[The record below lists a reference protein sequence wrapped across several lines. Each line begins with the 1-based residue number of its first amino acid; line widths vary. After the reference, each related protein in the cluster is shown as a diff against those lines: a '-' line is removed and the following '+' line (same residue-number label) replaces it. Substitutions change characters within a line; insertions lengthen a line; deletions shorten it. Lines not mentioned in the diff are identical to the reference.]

1 MGRNGVTFHDIAE
14 TVPKLIEQRK
24 TPSIDNIREYLG
36 TGSKSTIAKL
46 LREWKAQQGLRPEDD
61 SHLPPDLTELV
72 KLLWDRVRQKADT
85 QIKNERQEFEAKIAE
100 TQQHYHQENRLH
112 KDLQYKHHALEEQ
125 LHQQIEENKQLRA
138 TLIIEQQEKIKLTE
152 RVASFEARRQENI
165 AENERLHQLLKHA
178 QDSLEH
184 YQTAT
189 QQVRQEQSLLIEK
202 QRSEYEQ
209 KLIQWQTQAQT
220 AANEKSIIGRHY
232 QQLHQ
237 AHEALEKAHN
247 VLVLQQSPLKM
258 AHDQLQQEHEKLSQ
272 QTQQQAQQLEAKQHT
287 IIELQVTLKTDAN
300 KIAGL
305 EETLQKANDKVDTLR
320 HELQFVSQEKANLE
334 GQFKQL
340 QTMLPGRNLN

>member
-46 LREWKAQQGLRPEDD
+46 LREWKAQQGMRPEDD

-72 KLLWDRVRQKADT
+72 KLLWGRVRQKADT
-85 QIKNERQEFEAKIAE
+85 QIANERQEFDAKITE
-100 TQQHYHQENRLH
+100 TQQYYHHELKLH
-112 KDLQYKHHALEEQ
+112 KDLQHKHHALEEQ
-125 LHQQIEENKQLRA
+125 LHQHIQENKQLKA
-138 TLIIEQQEKIKLTE
+138 TLIIEQQEKVKLTE
-152 RVASFEARRQENI
+152 RVASFESRRQENI

-189 QQVRQEQSLLIEK
+189 QLVRQEQSLLIEK

-209 KLIQWQTQAQT
+209 KLIQWQTQAQM
-220 AANEKSIIGRHY
+220 AVNEKSIIETQY
-232 QQLHQ
+232 QQLRQ
-237 AHEALEKAHN
+237 ANAALEEAHDA
-247 VLVLQQSPLKM
+247 LVLQQSPLKT
-258 AHDQLQQEHEKLSQ
+258 AHDRMQQDHERLSQQYQEQLQQ
-272 QTQQQAQQLEAKQHT
+272 LETKQHT
-287 IIELQVTLKTDAN
+287 IIELQVMLKTDAN

-305 EETLQKANDKVDTLR
+305 EEALKKANDKVDTLR
-320 HELQFVSQEKANLE
+320 HEFQFISQEKANLE

-340 QTMLPGRNLN
+340 QTMLPGRLS

>member
-46 LREWKAQQGLRPEDD
+46 LREWKAQQGMRPEDD

-72 KLLWDRVRQKADT
+72 KLLWDRVRQKAES
-85 QIKNERQEFEAKIAE
+85 QIKNERQEFETKIAE
-100 TQQHYHQENRLH
+100 TQQQYHQEHRLH
-112 KDLQYKHHALEEQ
+112 KDLQHKHHALEERQ
-125 LHQQIEENKQLRA
+125 HQQTEENKQLRA

-220 AANEKSIIGRHY
+220 AVNERSIFETQY
-232 QQLHQ
+232 QQLRQTH
-237 AHEALEKAHN
+237 AVLEETHN
-247 VLVLQQSPLKM
+247 TLVIQQSPLKI
-258 AHDQLQQEHEKLSQ
+258 AHDRLQQDHEKLSQ
-272 QTQQQAQQLEAKQHT
+272 QYQEQSQQLEAKQHT
-287 IIELQVTLKTDAN
+287 IIELQVTLKTDTH
-300 KIAGL
+300 KINGL
-305 EETLQKANDKVDTLR
+305 EETLKKGNDKIDTLR
-320 HELQFVSQEKANLE
+320 HELQFISQEKANLE

-340 QTMLPGRNLN
+340 QTMLPGKLS

>member
-46 LREWKAQQGLRPEDD
+46 LREWKAQQGMRPEDD

-85 QIKNERQEFEAKIAE
+85 QIANERQEFDAKITE
-100 TQQHYHQENRLH
+100 IQQQYYQEHKLH
-112 KDLQYKHHALEEQ
+112 KDLQQQHHVLEER
-125 LHQQIEENKQLRA
+125 LHQHIEDNKQLSA
-138 TLIIEQQEKIKLTE
+138 TLIIEQQEKVKLTE

-165 AENERLHQLLKHA
+165 AENDRLHQLLKHA

-220 AANEKSIIGRHY
+220 AINEKSIFETQY

-237 AHEALEKAHN
+237 AHASLEDAHN
-247 VLVLQQSPLKM
+247 TLIIQQSPLKGAYERM
-258 AHDQLQQEHEKLSQ
+258 QQDHEKLSQ
-272 QTQQQAQQLEAKQHT
+272 QYQEQSQQLEAKQHT
-287 IIELQVTLKTDAN
+287 IIELQVTLKTDTH
-300 KIAGL
+300 KINGL
-305 EETLQKANDKVDTLR
+305 EETLKKANDKVDTLR
-320 HELQFVSQEKANLE
+320 HELQFISQEKANLE

-340 QTMLPGRNLN
+340 QTMLPGRLS

>member
-14 TVPKLIEQRK
+14 TVPKLIELRK

-61 SHLPPDLTELV
+61 SHLPPDLTEIV
-72 KLLWDRVRQKADT
+72 KLLWDRLRQKADT
-85 QIKNERQEFEAKIAE
+85 QITNERQEFDAKITE
-100 TQQHYHQENRLH
+100 TQQQYHQEHRLH
-112 KDLQYKHHALEEQ
+112 KDLQQNHHALEER
-125 LHQQIEENKQLRA
+125 LHQQAEENKQLRA
-138 TLIIEQQEKIKLTE
+138 TLIIEQQEKVKLTE
-152 RVASFEARRQENI
+152 RVASFESRRQENI

-202 QRSEYEQ
+202 QRNEYEQ

-220 AANEKSIIGRHY
+220 AVNEKSIFETQY
-232 QQLHQ
+232 QQLRQTH
-237 AHEALEKAHN
+237 AALEETHN
-247 VLVLQQSPLKM
+247 SLVLQQSPLKT
-258 AHDQLQQEHEKLSQ
+258 AHDRLQQDHEKLSQ
-272 QTQQQAQQLEAKQHT
+272 QYQQQAQQLEAKQHA
-287 IIELQVTLKTDAN
+287 IIELQVTLKTDTN
-300 KIAGL
+300 KIAEL
-305 EETLQKANDKVDTLR
+305 EEAIKKANDKIESLR
-320 HELQFVSQEKANLE
+320 HEFQFISQEKANLE

-340 QTMLPGRNLN
+340 QTMLPGGKSS

>member
-72 KLLWDRVRQKADT
+72 KLLWDRLRQKADN
-85 QIKNERQEFEAKIAE
+85 QIANERQEFEAKIAE
-100 TQQHYHQENRLH
+100 TQRQYYQEHRLH
-112 KDLQYKHHALEEQ
+112 KDLQQNHHALEER
-125 LHQQIEENKQLRA
+125 LHQQMEENKQLRA
-138 TLIIEQQEKIKLTE
+138 TFIIEQQEKVTLTE

-202 QRSEYEQ
+202 QRNEYEQ

-220 AANEKSIIGRHY
+220 AVNEKSIIETQY
-232 QQLHQ
+232 QQLRE
-237 AHEALEKAHN
+237 AHETLEKAHN
-247 VLVLQQSPLKM
+247 VLVLQQSPLAI
-258 AHDQLQQEHEKLSQ
+258 AHDQLQQNHEKLSQ
-272 QTQQQAQQLEAKQHT
+272 QVQQQAQQLEAKQHT
-287 IIELQVTLKTDAN
+287 IIELQITLKTDMQ
-300 KIAGL
+300 KINEL
-305 EETLQKANDKVDTLR
+305 EATLKKANDKIESLR
-320 HELQFVSQEKANLE
+320 HEFQFISQEKANLE

-340 QTMLPGRNLN
+340 QTMLPGRMS

>member
-46 LREWKAQQGLRPEDD
+46 LREWKARQGLRPEDD

-72 KLLWDRVRQKADT
+72 KLLWDRLRQKADT
-85 QIKNERQEFEAKIAE
+85 QITNERQEFDAKIAE
-100 TQQHYHQENRLH
+100 TQQQYHQELKLH
-112 KDLQYKHHALEEQ
+112 KDLQHKHHALEEQ

-138 TLIIEQQEKIKLTE
+138 TFIIEQQEKVKLTE
-152 RVASFEARRQENI
+152 RVASFESRRQENI

-220 AANEKSIIGRHY
+220 AVNEKSIFETQYH
-232 QQLHQ
+232 QLHK
-237 AHEALEKAHN
+237 AHETLEKAHS
-247 VLVLQQSPLKM
+247 VLVLQQSPLKI
-258 AHDQLQQEHEKLSQ
+258 AHDQLQKDHEKLSQ
-272 QTQQQAQQLEAKQHT
+272 QYQEQARQLEAKQHT
-287 IIELQVTLKTDAN
+287 IIELQVTLKTDTH

-305 EETLQKANDKVDTLR
+305 EETIKKANDKVDTLR

-340 QTMLPGRNLN
+340 QTMLPGKLG